1 MPTAAFRIL
10 FSTAVACIAAS
21 AGAVFAADGEYTLFP
36 VAGIFV
42 ARTND
47 PSASKIDRD
56 FSFAVPPDRGGK
68 FFEEKFRAT
77 FPDAAKTINDANKR
91 RTFAVSLQIARASK
105 YIVKK
110 PDGTDDVYLPVTG
123 SIYFTNLLTGEVL
136 FTLNRTEIKVATVKT
151 NVASEGSNRVRE
163 LYREN
168 FEELTESL
176 IKEAKSQFHPS
187 TISAV
192 VRSNW
197 KGLAILDGGREQ
209 GISREDTLM
218 DKQGNELLVL
228 SSGPSYSIAKVQLGA
243 FSKGTNYSKVSN
255 QTLAEI
261 RKPRVLALIDK
272 SPSDFPETALI
283 QLLSDALG
291 AKSSIS
297 LVPVNKTF
305 QAVLTTFASKVDISQ
320 EKLRQRELPNFF
332 FRLNVPEPIEYEVPT
347 NLPHKTRRIYEATAL
362 GSLVDRSGRVLY
374 AGIGKNTI
382 EDEVT
387 SGIAFNSAARREI
400 VVKNA
405 LIDLSNRFANDMKFS
420 DAEVPVT
427 RLSDS
432 QIAIR
437 DDHGM
442 LARGS
447 NWRLYRSIGK
457 VNGINGDVRVP
468 TWEIAVQDVI
478 DNQAQASLDLP
489 IVDGAPKPEAG
500 DVVFLNGVSGDGFVT
515 RKRFNACPE
524 QKLGA
529 LSITGYGDIAQN
541 VFASK
546 FKAAYFTSGLS
557 EKVTELVRAGSG
569 FKSDLKIPNV
579 PADYCVEP
587 VYRVD
592 PAEPKCS
599 DDTCADVASMRLT
612 YRIRAGGVS
621 GEIKVRHG
629 LETKMVAAT
638 LPKKSTPAA
647 KTAALLADMID
658 EAITLNAGIIPS
670 LLTESY

>member
-1 MPTAAFRIL
+1 MQTRAFKAVICAAIVCFAS
-10 FSTAVACIAAS
+10 STEM
-21 AGAVFAADGEYTLFP
+21 VFAADGAYNLFP
-36 VAGIFV
+36 VAGVFV
-42 ARTND
+42 ARSSD
-47 PSASKIDRD
+47 PAASKIDRD
-56 FSFAVPPDRGGK
+56 FSFAVPSERGGK
-68 FFEEKFRAT
+68 FFEERFRIA
-77 FPDAAKTINDANKR
+77 FPDASKTINDANKR

-110 PDGTDDVYLPVTG
+110 PDGTDDVYVPISG

-136 FTLNRTEIKVATVKT
+136 YTLNRTEIKVATVK
-151 NVASEGSNRVRE
+151 NNAAVEGSNRVRE

-176 IKEAKSQFHPS
+176 IREAKGQFHPS

-192 VRSNW
+192 VRSEW

-209 GISREDTLM
+209 GISREDTLI
-218 DKQGNELLVL
+218 DTQGNELLVL
-228 SSGPSYSIAKVQLGA
+228 SAGPSYSIAKVQLGA
-243 FSKGTNYSKVSN
+243 FSNGTSFSKVSN

-272 SPSDFPETALI
+272 APSDFPETTLI

-332 FRLNVPEPIEYEVPT
+332 FRLSIPEPIEYEVPT
-347 NLPHKTRRIYEATAL
+347 NLSHKTRRIYEAIAL

-374 AGIGKNTI
+374 AGIGKNAI

-387 SGIAFNSAARREI
+387 SGITFNSASRREI
-400 VVKNA
+400 VIKNA
-405 LIDLSNRFANDMKFS
+405 LVDLSNRFANDMKFS
-420 DAEVPVT
+420 DAEAVIK

-432 QIAIR
+432 QIVVR

-442 LARGS
+442 LAQGS

-457 VNGINGDVRVP
+457 VVGIKGDVRVP
-468 TWEIAVQDVI
+468 TWEIVVQDVI
-478 DNQAQASLDLP
+478 ENQAQASLDLP

-500 DVVFLNGVSGDGFVT
+500 DVVFLSGVSGDGFIT
-515 RKRFNACPE
+515 RKRFNSCPE

-529 LSITGYGDIAQN
+529 LTIPGYGDIAQN
-541 VFASK
+541 IFASK
-546 FKAAYFTSGLS
+546 FKAAYFTAGLS
-557 EKVTELVRAGSG
+557 ERVAELVRAGSG
-569 FKSDLKIPNV
+569 FKSDLKIPSI

-592 PAEPKCS
+592 PSEPKCTNDS
-599 DDTCADVASMRLT
+599 CADVANMRLT
-612 YRIRAGGVS
+612 YRIHVGGIS
-621 GEIKVRHG
+621 GEIKARHG
-629 LETKMVAAT
+629 LETKMVSAT
-638 LPKKSTPAA
+638 LPKASTSAA
-647 KTAALLADMID
+647 KAAALLADMID

>member
-1 MPTAAFRIL
+1 L
-10 FSTAVACIAAS
+10 S
-21 AGAVFAADGEYTLFP
+21 AGPT
-36 VAGIFV
+36 
-42 ARTND
+42 
-47 PSASKIDRD
+47 
-56 FSFAVPPDRGGK
+56 
-68 FFEEKFRAT
+68 
-77 FPDAAKTINDANKR
+77 
-91 RTFAVSLQIARASK
+91 
-105 YIVKK
+105 
-110 PDGTDDVYLPVTG
+110 
-123 SIYFTNLLTGEVL
+123 
-136 FTLNRTEIKVATVKT
+136 
-151 NVASEGSNRVRE
+151 
-163 LYREN
+163 
-168 FEELTESL
+168 
-176 IKEAKSQFHPS
+176 
-187 TISAV
+187 
-192 VRSNW
+192 
-197 KGLAILDGGREQ
+197 
-209 GISREDTLM
+209 
-218 DKQGNELLVL
+218 
-228 SSGPSYSIAKVQLGA
+228 YSIAKIQLGV
-243 FSKGTNYSKVSN
+243 FSNGTSYSKVSN

-272 SPSDFPETALI
+272 APGDFPESTLI

-305 QAVLTTFASKVDISQ
+305 QSVLTTFASKVDISQ

-332 FRLNVPEPIEYEVPT
+332 FRLSIPEPIEYEVPT
-347 NLPHKTRRIYEATAL
+347 NLSHKTRRIYEAIAL

-387 SGIAFNSAARREI
+387 AGITFNSAARREI

-405 LIDLSNRFANDMKFS
+405 LVDLSNRFARDMKFS
-420 DAEVPVT
+420 DAEATTT
-427 RLSDS
+427 RLSDT

-447 NWRLYRSIGK
+447 NWRLYRSIGS
-457 VNGINGDVRVP
+457 VNGIKGDVRVP

-478 DNQAQASLDLP
+478 ENQAHASLDLP

-529 LSITGYGDIAQN
+529 LTIPGYGDIAQN
-541 VFASK
+541 IFASK

-557 EKVTELVRAGSG
+557 EKVAELVRAGSG
-569 FKSDLKIPNV
+569 FKSDLKIPNI

-592 PAEPKCS
+592 PSDPKCTNDS
-599 DDTCADVASMRLT
+599 CADVANMRLT
-612 YRIRAGGVS
+612 YRIHVGGIS
-621 GEIKVRHG
+621 GEIKVRQG

-638 LPKKSTPAA
+638 LPKASTPVA